1 MSCFELVVWEITL
14 NCFLRFNSNR
24 MDIGQGSSN
33 FRKILVGSTYPRQ
46 RNFSSKLC
54 FLSFLSTKPWPV
66 EIYLNLSEPKIVFLE
81 TSFPPSFDPWNAFPS
96 FHFPS
101 ANIELKSNEDFH
113 GLCRL
118 QSCIAVFGKG
128 NFLHSKIIPTIS
140 THYFHIFLFTLLF
153 PQFIPVHEVHR
164 FPLHNQ
170 RMNPRKISSYWE
182 YPTFWPQ
189 FTLVVMSKTFNIS
202 YF

>member
-1 MSCFELVVWEITL
+1 MFWDNFKLFSQVQFKQDGHWTREFQFPQNLG
-14 NCFLRFNSNR
+14 RFNLSEAKKL
-24 MDIGQGSSN
+24 
-33 FRKILVGSTYPRQ
+33 FLKTL
-46 RNFSSKLC
+46 FSL
-54 FLSFLSTKPWPV
+54 FFLSTKPWPV